1 MALEL
6 PAIDWQQ
13 YLDPEEA
20 SNIRSPAE
28 FRDEAWD
35 VLRGISTGRGANTP
49 WQKLDDKF
57 QLRPNEF
64 SVWAGQNGSG
74 KSLLT
79 SQFAINLVDQKLTT
93 VIWSPEMTAEAQV
106 ARLVRQAQGEIPSRE
121 DHDAV
126 LEWMEGKIYLY
137 IRTDT
142 PPEDELIGVMRFCRQ
157 ELGCYLFVID
167 SLMKAIRGTDDYNR
181 QKDFCNRLAMEARD
195 SGMHIALVAHT
206 RKSQRDTDTQDRM
219 DIRGAGEISDL
230 ADVCGILNRNREQ
243 ERKIEAEF
251 DYDKTEPDAFLRNA
265 KQRHGTGWEGNLGL
279 FFHSESQTFVDSEG
293 QSPVSHVLRG
303 EVCP

>member
-1 MALEL
+1 M
-6 PAIDWQQ
+6 
-13 YLDPEEA
+13 
-20 SNIRSPAE
+20 N
-28 FRDEAWD
+28 
-35 VLRGISTGRGANTP
+35 
-49 WQKLDDKF
+49 
-57 QLRPNEF
+57 
-64 SVWAGQNGSG
+64 
-74 KSLLT
+74 
-79 SQFAINLVDQKLTT
+79 
-93 VIWSPEMTAEAQV
+93 
-106 ARLVRQAQGEIPSRE
+106 
-121 DHDAV
+121 
-126 LEWMEGKIYLY
+126 
-137 IRTDT
+137 
-142 PPEDELIGVMRFCRQ
+142 EDELIGVMRFCRQ

-243 ERKIEAEF
+243 ERKLEIEF
-251 DYDKTEPDAFLRNA
+251 DYTKTEPDAFLRIA

-279 FFHSESQTFVDSEG
+279 YFHPESQTFVDSEG
-293 QSPVSHVLRG
+293 QLPVSHVLRG